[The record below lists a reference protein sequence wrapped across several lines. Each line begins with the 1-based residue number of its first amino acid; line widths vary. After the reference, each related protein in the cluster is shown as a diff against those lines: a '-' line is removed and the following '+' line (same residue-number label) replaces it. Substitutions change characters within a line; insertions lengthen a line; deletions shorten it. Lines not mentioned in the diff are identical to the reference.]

1 VFHRSL
7 LLLLLSLALVVAA
20 CGSPPTEAPSKQ
32 SKGTAPLGGSGLSA
46 TYSLDGPYKFVQTD
60 PQIWFN
66 WGRLAPTEGMPPGD
80 FSARWTGF
88 VRPEFT
94 EEYSFYLSA
103 NGQARLWINDQEAA
117 SGSRL
122 NLTAGQMIP
131 IRVEYTRS
139 GDAPRLMLEW
149 QSISLKREVVP
160 AGRLYPSDPQKA
172 RPEVKKATVPT
183 GQNLLINPDFEAG
196 TASWSGT
203 FSTVSPG
210 QGGTGSAATVAAFGY
225 VQQNL
230 TSQRVEGGY
239 TYYVEAWGKGQNCT
253 VGFSGSTFQGA
264 NFGRTLVFNNTNWER
279 KTATITIPA
288 NASWAGM
295 YLASAGTACQ
305 FDNLNASAGELPP
318 IPATPTVNL
327 LTNGGFE
334 SGATNWSTNLGLVTM
349 VPGRTGIN
357 AGQITNWAWVQNN
370 LPGAAVVGGST
381 YTLKGWG
388 RTPNN
393 ATCTLGFS
401 GGGTFGGQPVSFATT
416 LTFKDAAWQERGISV
431 DVPEGITW
439 TAVYMTNNAESCQYD
454 DLVVGQAVPG
464 GSGSGS
470 GAASNDITLSSPVVL
485 GSNGISFSGGGLG
498 NPSSTFTWNFGDT
511 TTGTGETVY
520 KTYANPGLYTVSL
533 TVTDAISPTSASVQA
548 AATRTFTSQV
558 SVLPSIYNMSSYQG
572 AVTRAINRFAP
583 SDPSTYVFDVKF
595 PMAGLD
601 YRWGFSDGSNITGSS
616 VSKTFANPGFQD
628 VTLTIRDNRGD
639 SPTFGEVLLEEQ
651 TRVNVLIEPP
661 AADMAQVSQAGTTI
675 TLNAGVSQGYGN
687 LTYQWRF
694 GDGTTQSGFT
704 VTKNFGAN
712 GHYGVTLTVRD
723 QVNQVAT
730 TDANILIGSMFNPQT
745 PYGRVRATYGG
756 LQATSAGTL
765 TASDLPETLRK
776 DFERSTKPH
785 NFYAE
790 GVGQGGGLSSQ
801 AVNQTIPSDFP
812 FVLHNGASDI
822 RITQRVGDA
831 ASRLLSSTSLVSL
844 NGTPVGRGT
853 TTWNTQGC
861 DTVSTDVCQ
870 TIETFRG
877 MFPATLASGVNT
889 VNLIARP
896 QGGSGETSFPTR
908 IKAFAGLRVPR
919 VLISVIP
926 DFHYPFGGD
935 VQTQE
940 YTVTVAGKQELFL
953 QVNLRSGSVAP
964 TGYARFRIPV
974 YAVDGA
980 GNHLTTVNG
989 AFAGKFADSRI
1000 LTAVSASSMVD
1011 GRALVDTYVPFNSF
1025 NNGTT
1030 QFNLDQFVLASRA
1043 DCTANT
1049 FYQPIGFTLTGC
1061 STIATSYEKPV
1072 NLTRTTY
1079 PYRLTA
1085 DFTSRTNRI
1094 FVGKSVQEW
1103 GYIDKNLRD
1112 AFSNQDRLSPLG
1124 LEAQSFG
1131 AMEFTRLV
1139 IGFLPVI
1146 GDSVDGLEQLYF
1158 AATGKQ
1164 VDPVVAVLA
1173 TAGLALDLA
1182 TGGVGDVTNIFKGV
1196 YRVSRDAGG
1205 VVAVVIRQLSDGLFA
1220 GRITPTAYVN
1230 ALKTRFVKVVILGT
1244 SANCGFL
1251 GYDCLKL
1258 YDQIAKRY
1266 QVKGNLSASGAV
1278 DRADQVY
1285 DNTRYQVTGSTP
1297 RDRIE
1302 NMSEITLPFCP
1313 IGAALGGQARS
1324 APKNILCPNNVVTDT
1339 VTVVANGVSASVTRI
1354 KQVDFTVDPA
1364 KFNGG
1369 TNPSN
1374 TGKRVRDTFGSK
1386 LKDANGNVVT
1396 DANGKTI
1403 NLDDAGHLIPYL
1415 LGGRGTDEN
1424 IVPMLARVNQVDI
1437 RPFERRL
1444 RNAASQPGAVVQV
1457 TIILDYANAATPM
1470 RPTRMN
1476 YQYTVNGNTA
1486 ALPGYTNPH
1495 RFDNPLQ

>member
-7 LLLLLSLALVVAA
+7 LVLLLSLAVLVAA
-20 CGSPPTEAPSKQ
+20 CGSPPTEAPSKD
-32 SKGTAPLGGSGLSA
+32 TAPLGGSGLSA
-46 TYSLDGPYKFVQTD
+46 SYSPGGSHQFVQTD
-60 PQIWFN
+60 PQVWFN
-66 WGRLAPTEGMPPGD
+66 WGRMAPTEGMPPGD
-80 FSARWTGF
+80 FSARWTGY

-94 EEYSFYLSA
+94 EDYKFYLSA
-103 NGQARLWINDQEAA
+103 TGKARLWVNDQEAA
-117 SGSRL
+117 SGSSLRL
-122 NLTAGQMIP
+122 VAGQMIP

-139 GDAPRLMLEW
+139 GEAPSLMLEW
-149 QSISLKREVVP
+149 QSTSLKREVVP
-160 AGRLYPSDPQKA
+160 AGRLYPSDPQQA
-172 RPEVKKATVPT
+172 RPEVKKATVQT

-196 TASWSGT
+196 IASWSGT

-239 TYYVEAWGKGQNCT
+239 TYFVEAFGKGQNCT

-305 FDNLNASAGELPP
+305 FDNLNVSAGELPP

-334 SGATNWSTNLGLVTM
+334 SGATNWSTNLGIVSM

-464 GSGSGS
+464 GSGNGS
-470 GAASNDITLSSPVVL
+470 GAAADSITMSSPVVL
-485 GSNGISFSGGGLG
+485 GSSGISFDGIGLG

-533 TVTDAISPTSASVQA
+533 TVTDAVAPASASVQA

-558 SVLPSIYNMSSYQG
+558 SVLPSIYQMSSYQG
-572 AVTRAINRFAP
+572 AVTRAINRFVP
-583 SDPSTYVFDVKF
+583 SDPSTFVFDVKF
-595 PMAGLD
+595 PLAGLD
-601 YRWGFSDGSNITGSS
+601 YRWGFSDGSSITGPS

-639 SPTFGEVLLEEQ
+639 SPTFGEVLLDEQ

-661 AADMAQVSQAGTTI
+661 SADMAQVSQAGTTI

-694 GDGTTQSGFT
+694 GDGTTQSGYT

-723 QVNQVAT
+723 QVNQAAT
-730 TDANILIGSMFNPQT
+730 TDANVLVGSMVNPQT
-745 PYGRVRATYGG
+745 PFGRVRATYGG
-756 LQATSAGTL
+756 LQATSAGVSIS
-765 TASDLPETLRK
+765 ASDLPEALRK
-776 DFERSTKPH
+776 DFERSTKSH

-801 AVNQTIPSDFP
+801 AVNLTIPSDFP

-844 NGTPVGRGT
+844 NGTSVGRGT

-861 DTVSTDVCQ
+861 DTASTDVCQ

-877 MFPATLASGVNT
+877 IFPATLASGVNT

-896 QGGSGETSFPTR
+896 QGGTGETSFPTR
-908 IKAFAGLRVPR
+908 IKTFAGLRVPR

-1011 GRALVDTYVPFNSF
+1011 GRALVDAYVPFNSF

-1079 PYRLTA
+1079 PYRLTT
-1085 DFTSRTNRI
+1085 DFISRTNRV

-1103 GYIDKNLRD
+1103 AAYDRNLRD
-1112 AFSNQDRLSPLG
+1112 AFSDLDNLSGLSLG
-1124 LEAQSFG
+1124 SQSAS
-1131 AMEFTRLV
+1131 AMDLARLV

-1146 GDSVDGLEQLYF
+1146 GDTVDGLEQLYF
-1158 AATGKQ
+1158 VASGQNSK
-1164 VDPVVAVLA
+1164 VDPVVAVLS

-1182 TGGVGDVTNIFKGV
+1182 TGGVGDLTSIFKGA
-1196 YRVSRDAGG
+1196 YRVSLLAAKSGGG
-1205 VVAVVIRQLSDGLFA
+1205 VVSAVLRREFTTLMAGAISPITLKNSLNLKF
-1220 GRITPTAYVN
+1220 GRIVAIG
-1230 ALKTRFVKVVILGT
+1230 LDIR
-1244 SANCGFL
+1244 SCGFL
-1251 GYDCLKL
+1251 GYKCFGL
-1258 YDQIAKRY
+1258 YDEIGSGYRRTRNTTPETSLQQFNDDLSDRSFGDFTNKDRLDDLGACPIGIAKRSDL
-1266 QVKGNLSASGAV
+1266 VGPL
-1278 DRADQVY
+1278 
-1285 DNTRYQVTGSTP
+1285 NTTR
-1297 RDRIE
+1297 RIWE
-1302 NMSEITLPFCP
+1302 CP
-1313 IGAALGGQARS
+1313 IVPVGGTARTEVTATVPGTTTTIKFKRPEQMQYDVVIPVQEGRPLKVPDNLFKATSIAGDQKGHIVPKALNGAGSKSNYFPVNSVLNQGRMADLEKALLRFARNRGS
-1324 APKNILCPNNVVTDT
+1324 
-1339 VTVVANGVSASVTRI
+1339 SFRI
-1354 KQVDFTVDPA
+1354 KW
-1364 KFNGG
+1364 
-1369 TNPSN
+1369 
-1374 TGKRVRDTFGSK
+1374 TFGYPSPTSTRPSTIKYEFFDTAGNPISIPNYGTSK
-1386 LKDANGNVVT
+1386 T
-1396 DANGKTI
+1396 
-1403 NLDDAGHLIPYL
+1403 
-1415 LGGRGTDEN
+1415 
-1424 IVPMLARVNQVDI
+1424 
-1437 RPFERRL
+1437 
-1444 RNAASQPGAVVQV
+1444 
-1457 TIILDYANAATPM
+1457 
-1470 RPTRMN
+1470 
-1476 YQYTVNGNTA
+1476 
-1486 ALPGYTNPH
+1486 
-1495 RFDNPLQ
+1495 FDNQAAPGPNG